1 MSVPTLEG
9 DDRMSTFGTR
19 WIVGVVAT
27 AVAVGLAGAVAWAT
41 WADPGTWVVVEGGLT
56 MNEPGSRGQF
66 GTVVTFVLVGLI
78 AGLLLGLIAVVT
90 SPRLGWTM
98 TLIVGLLAVVASL
111 IAWRLGVVIGP
122 PDPTAVRDLSI
133 GDSVPAELVVDTWV
147 AFLAW
152 PIGAMAGVLAGSGF
166 SRIPD

>member
-1 MSVPTLEG
+1 MSVPALEG
-9 DDRMSTFGTR
+9 DSRVSTFGVT
-19 WIVGVVAT
+19 WTLGVVAT

-41 WADPGTWVVVEGGLT
+41 WADPGQWVVVEGGLT
-56 MNEPGSRGQF
+56 MDEPGSRGQF
-66 GTVVTFVLVGLI
+66 GTVVTFVLVGLV

-98 TLIVGLLAVVASL
+98 TLIVGLLAVAASL
-111 IAWRLGVVIGP
+111 IAWRLGVLIGP

-133 GDSVPAELVVDTWV
+133 GDSVPAELAVDTWV

-166 SRIPD
+166 SRVPA